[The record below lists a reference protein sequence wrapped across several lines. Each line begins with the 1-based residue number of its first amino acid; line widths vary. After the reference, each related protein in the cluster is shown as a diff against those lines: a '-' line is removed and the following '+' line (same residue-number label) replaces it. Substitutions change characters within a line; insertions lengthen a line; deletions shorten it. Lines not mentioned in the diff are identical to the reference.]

1 MFPALVL
8 AALNIWTG
16 AAQPRTT
23 AILPV
28 PGEKACRLPLPPY
41 QAFCWFSADRGR
53 WPGDGNRVL
62 PWFGRTAPGNLLDS
76 KPNPSTAKP
85 GDHAMFALFHLKDGN
100 FMAVLPVA
108 APDSLAW
115 LKLERDGT
123 FLVEAGSLGTS
134 PAKPQAVLAVT
145 ATDKDIYRA
154 CSAVWNKALSLPF
167 IKGRTLPREKKI
179 YPEPF
184 KYLGWCSWEQYK
196 KNISSKLLEETARKL
211 EASPVPVWW
220 TMDSRPRK
228 GFSWS
233 VSSPGRINSPGAG
246 SP

>member
-1 MFPALVL
+1 
-8 AALNIWTG
+8 
-16 AAQPRTT
+16 
-23 AILPV
+23 
-28 PGEKACRLPLPPY
+28 
-41 QAFCWFSADRGR
+41 
-53 WPGDGNRVL
+53 
-62 PWFGRTAPGNLLDS
+62 
-76 KPNPSTAKP
+76 
-85 GDHAMFALFHLKDGN
+85 
-100 FMAVLPVA
+100 MAVLPVA

-196 KNISSKLLEETARKL
+196 KNISSKRLKKRPENWRHPRPRPVDAGGRWIPDPGKASAGQFPAPAGQFPRGWPAPDETQKPQMKWMGLWHCYYGLWNGIHPRHRLDDETARGLVRTAKGKIL
-211 EASPVPVWW
+211 PG
-220 TMDSRPRK
+220 DGSR
-228 GFSWS
+228 
-233 VSSPGRINSPGAG
+233 GAG
-246 SP
+246 AFYTPFLQSVKDARIRLREN

>member
-1 MFPALVL
+1 
-8 AALNIWTG
+8 
-16 AAQPRTT
+16 
-23 AILPV
+23 
-28 PGEKACRLPLPPY
+28 
-41 QAFCWFSADRGR
+41 
-53 WPGDGNRVL
+53 
-62 PWFGRTAPGNLLDS
+62 
-76 KPNPSTAKP
+76 
-85 GDHAMFALFHLKDGN
+85 MFALFHLKDGN

-196 KNISSKLLEETARKL
+196 RTFPPSCLKKRPKL
-211 EASPVPVWW
+211 EASPSPSGGCWW
-220 TMDSRPRK
+220 TTDSRPRK

-233 VSSPGRINSPGAG
+233 VSNPGRTDSPGLAAPDETQKPQIEMDGLWHCYYGLWNGIHPRHHLDDETARGLVRTAKGKILPVTAPEEPERFIPPSYNPSKTPD
-246 SP
+246 STS

>member
-1 MFPALVL
+1 M
-8 AALNIWTG
+8 
-16 AAQPRTT
+16 
-23 AILPV
+23 
-28 PGEKACRLPLPPY
+28 
-41 QAFCWFSADRGR
+41 
-53 WPGDGNRVL
+53 
-62 PWFGRTAPGNLLDS
+62 
-76 KPNPSTAKP
+76 
-85 GDHAMFALFHLKDGN
+85 
-100 FMAVLPVA
+100 LPVA

-184 KYLGWCSWEQYK
+184 KYLGWCSWEQ
-196 KNISSKLLEETARKL
+196 
-211 EASPVPVWW
+211 
-220 TMDSRPRK
+220 
-228 GFSWS
+228 
-233 VSSPGRINSPGAG
+233 
-246 SP
+246 